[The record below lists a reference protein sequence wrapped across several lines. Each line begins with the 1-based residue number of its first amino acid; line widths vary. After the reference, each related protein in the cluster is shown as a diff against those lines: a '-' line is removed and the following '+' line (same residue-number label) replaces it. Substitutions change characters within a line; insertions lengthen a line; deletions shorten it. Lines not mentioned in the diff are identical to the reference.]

1 MNGLVLA
8 GGLSTRMGT
17 DKGLLVYHEK
27 SQREYLF
34 EILAQFCEEVF
45 VSINPNQQTELPHIV
60 DNAEISS
67 PLIGILSAF
76 ERNSAVA
83 WLVVACD
90 MPLIDDKIIRFLVE
104 NRNPK
109 TLATTFRNPEENFPE
124 PLITIYESDIYPKL
138 KQAFSENKK
147 SARRVLENSEITLL
161 EIPDSFY
168 LTNINTE
175 EKAKEFMQL
184 HNNKS

>member
-27 SQREYLF
+27 PQREYLF
-34 EILAQFCEEVF
+34 EILSKFCKEVF
-45 VSINPNQQTELPHIV
+45 VSINPHQHTELPFIV
-60 DNAEISS
+60 DTSEISS
-67 PLIGILSAF
+67 PLVGILSAF
-76 ERNSAVA
+76 EQNPDVA

-90 MPLIDDKIIRFLVE
+90 MPLIDYEIIHFLVK
-104 NRNPK
+104 NRDEK
-109 TLATTFRNPEENFPE
+109 TLATAFRNPEENFPE

-147 SARRVLENSEITLL
+147 SARRVLENSAITLL
-161 EIPDSFY
+161 EIPNSFY

-175 EKAKEFMQL
+175 EKAKEFKQL
-184 HNNKS
+184 QGNKL